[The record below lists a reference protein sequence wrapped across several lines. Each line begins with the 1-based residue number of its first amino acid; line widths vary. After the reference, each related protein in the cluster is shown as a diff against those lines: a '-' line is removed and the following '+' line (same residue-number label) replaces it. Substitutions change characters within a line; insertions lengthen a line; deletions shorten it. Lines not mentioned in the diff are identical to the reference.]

1 MGNQNTENNVNK
13 HIFSSYFFVYI
24 YISYCSE
31 YKYHKKQ
38 KKLWIYLEIWIVGI
52 IFANVSDIYN

>member
-31 YKYHKKQ
+31 YNYHKKTE
-38 KKLWIYLEIWIVGI
+38 KVVDLFG
-52 IFANVSDIYN
+52 NMD